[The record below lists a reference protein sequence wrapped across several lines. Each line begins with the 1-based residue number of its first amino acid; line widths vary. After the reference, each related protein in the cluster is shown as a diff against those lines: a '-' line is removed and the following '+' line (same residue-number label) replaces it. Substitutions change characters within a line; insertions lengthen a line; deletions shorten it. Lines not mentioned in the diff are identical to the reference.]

1 MDYFLLMATV
11 VISLGGS
18 LIHPENVDVLFLK
31 NFKSLINKFT
41 SKGYRFVI
49 YCGGG
54 KLARKMQDA
63 AAKITK
69 LENIELDWLGIHAT
83 RLNAELVKTI
93 FRKDAEDTLIVN
105 PNDRI
110 KFTKK
115 IIVACGWL
123 PGWSTDFDAVLAA
136 KNLGIKEMI
145 NMSNVD
151 FVYDKD
157 PRKFKDAKKLG
168 KIKWKDFRKLIDGE
182 WHAGMNAP
190 FDPIAAKEAEKIKMK
205 VNFIGKDLKNL
216 EKLLNGKDFIGTVI
230 E

>member
-1 MDYFLLMATV
+1 MAKTV

-18 LIHPENVDVLFLK
+18 LIHPNEVDIEFLK
-31 NFKSLINKFT
+31 NFRKLIERFT
-41 SKGYRFVI
+41 LRGFRFVI

-63 AAKITK
+63 ASRITK
-69 LENIELDWLGIHAT
+69 PENIDLDWLGIHAT

-93 FRKDAEDTLIVN
+93 FGKDAEDFLIVN
-105 PNDRI
+105 PNDKI

-136 KNLGIKEMI
+136 KNLGIKEII

-151 FVYDKD
+151 YVYDKD
-157 PRKFKDAKKLG
+157 PRKFKGAKKLG
-168 KIKWKDFRKLIDGE
+168 RVKWKEFRKLIDTK

-190 FDPIAAKEAEKIKMK
+190 FDPIAAKEAEKIKTR

-216 EKLLNGKDFIGTVI
+216 EKLLEGKKFEGTVI
-230 E
+230 D